1 MSAQVFRY
9 EDGSEI
15 KVGDSVLLENGR
27 TPGTVELIVTTAEEM
42 RQIGVDE
49 PGVSLLSPPF
59 GRVYLPDW
67 SLLEDPLR
75 FVSRDTQA

>member
-1 MSAQVFRY
+1 MSTPVFRY
-9 EDGSEI
+9 EDGSEV

-42 RQIGVDE
+42 KQIGVDE
-49 PGVSLLSPPF
+49 PGVSLKSPPF

-75 FVSRDTQA
+75 LVSREPQA